1 MDYSLLTNLSSLLT
15 LSEILLDN
23 VGVVAVAGL
32 LACGLIVIGAAMG
45 IGNLASKAT
54 EAIARQPE
62 AGGRIFTCMIISAAF
77 IEGFTL
83 FALIICLLSVIKVS

>member
-1 MDYSLLTNLSSLLT
+1 MNLNTILPTFLT
-15 LSEILLDN
+15 LSQVEFDN
-23 VGVVAVAGL
+23 TGIAAVAGL
-32 LACGLIVIGAAMG
+32 LACGLIVIGAAIG

-83 FALIICLLSVIKVS
+83 LALIICLISVTKV

>member
-1 MDYSLLTNLSSLLT
+1 MNSLLGLLPLMLAEVNINLDDRGLGM
-15 LSEILLDN
+15 I
-23 VGVVAVAGL
+23 AGL
-32 LACGLIVIGAAMG
+32 IACGMIVMGAASG
-45 IGNLASKAT
+45 IGSLAGKAA

-83 FALIICLLSVIKVS
+83 FALIICLISVTKG